1 MTQPCSNCGAENPG
15 QGNFC
20 TTCGTPIE
28 RVESKEEV
36 ASDRF
41 KTWVAV
47 LIAIVSIA
55 GAALAYRITIASGN
69 AADADV
75 SGIVSS
81 VNIHQ
86 ARVASEADLY
96 RDLQA
101 YLQVRIHDQIGGSLI
116 DERDLYPDQ
125 DPSQDQLWDEGWTET
140 YVAESYLDQIDLR
153 PEYLN
158 PDGSYDIQAYLDIQ
172 AAERA
177 LAADLNREGH
187 FAEADRLRSKV
198 QLLVGVALLLGVTL
212 FFYTLAEITD
222 HGIKWLF
229 LILGTG
235 FFAIAIGCGVV
246 IELVMA

>member
-1 MTQPCSNCGAENPG
+1 MTLPCSNCGAENPET
-15 QGNFC
+15 GNFC
-20 TTCGTPIE
+20 TRCGAPIE
-28 RVESKEEV
+28 RLETKEEE

-101 YLQVRIHDQIGGSLI
+101 YLQVRIHDLLGGSLI
-116 DERDLYPDQ
+116 DERDLHPAS
-125 DPSQDQLWDEGWTET
+125 DPVQSRLWDEGWTET
-140 YVAESYLDQIDLR
+140 FVAEAYLDQIDLR
-153 PEYLN
+153 PEYLH
-158 PDGSYDIQAYLDIQ
+158 PDGSYDEQAYLDIQ
-172 AAERA
+172 AAESA
-177 LAADLNREGH
+177 LASDLNREGH
-187 FAEADRLRSKV
+187 FSEADRLRSKV
-198 QLLVGVALLLGVTL
+198 QLLVGVALILSLTL
-212 FFYTLAEITD
+212 FFYTLAEIVD
-222 HGIKWLF
+222 HRVKWLF

-235 FFAIAIGCGVV
+235 FFAIALMAGLA
-246 IELVMA
+246 IELVLA